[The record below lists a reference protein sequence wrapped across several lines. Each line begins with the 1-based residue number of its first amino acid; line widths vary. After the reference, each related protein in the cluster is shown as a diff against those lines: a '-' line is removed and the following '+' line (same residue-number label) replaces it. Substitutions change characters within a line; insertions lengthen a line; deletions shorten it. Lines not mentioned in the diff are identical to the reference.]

1 MKKKFIIGLILIS
14 VASLCGI
21 AYALFIHKEV
31 EIKKFDKEI
40 RVSVFTEY
48 NDPGVDMCYGSIIKC
63 SKMNY
68 EIEGEVDTTKLG
80 DYEIKYK
87 YQTGANEH
95 YLKRKVVVY
104 DDVNPEIEVTGDLVL
119 CPNKSL
125 VEKAYK
131 ATDNYDGDLTDK
143 VELLFEEEE
152 TGEVLNK
159 KPEITEED
167 LKDKTDPTIPNINEA
182 PLSADTKET
191 IYLTVSDSSDNKCK
205 VKIEP
210 KLYDGEPTITLK
222 GSTSDTL
229 IKGSKYSEP
238 GYSAIDKCDGDL
250 TKDVKVSGS
259 VDTSKIG
266 TYTITY
272 EVTNSIGKKVTK
284 TRTIKVINKQVV
296 TNIGATGSK
305 IIYLT
310 FDDGPSAYTTKLL
323 NILDKYGIKATF
335 FVTGNNVKLIAEEKR
350 RGHTVCI
357 HTYSHDYAKIYK
369 SVDAYFADLNKM
381 NNIIKQQT
389 GSTVNCLRF
398 PGGSSNTVS
407 KKYSKG
413 IMTTLTQEVTA
424 RGYRYYDWNI
434 ASGDAGETTKS
445 SGVYNNVVKRLKG
458 GVYNVLFHDSKSYT
472 VNAIEDIIKYGLAHG
487 YTFLPITSSS
497 PTFHHGVNN

>member
-1 MKKKFIIGLILIS
+1 MKRLRMIFLILIG
-14 VASLCGI
+14 VACVFGI
-21 AYALFIHKEV
+21 IYALFVHKEI

-40 RVSVFTEY
+40 NVLVFTEY
-48 NDPGVDMCYGSIIKC
+48 NDPGVDMCYGTISKC
-63 SKMNY
+63 NKVEY
-68 EIEGEVDTTKLG
+68 EVEGEVDTNIIG

-87 YQTGANEH
+87 YKKGNYEH
-95 YLKRKVVVY
+95 YLTRIVHVY
-104 DDVNPEIEVTGDLVL
+104 DDVNPEINIEGDIIICPDKKVL
-119 CPNKSL
+119 ESKYT
-125 VEKAYK
+125 AI
-131 ATDNYDGDLTDK
+131 DNYDGDLTDK
-143 VELLFEEEE
+143 VEIKLIDEPKYPVVDELYKEEKKEEITDNSEE
-152 TGEVLNK
+152 TNDIDSTKYDEKVTIAYLSVL
-159 KPEITEED
+159 
-167 LKDKTDPTIPNINEA
+167 
-182 PLSADTKET
+182 
-191 IYLTVSDSSDNKCK
+191 DSSNNLCS
-205 VKIEP
+205 VRVET

-222 GSTSDTL
+222 GSTNDTL
-229 IKGSKYSEP
+229 IKGSKYSEA
-238 GYSAIDKCDGDL
+238 GYSATDKCDGDI
-250 TKDVKVSGS
+250 TSSVKVTGS
-259 VDTSKIG
+259 VDTSKVG

-272 EVTNSIGKKVTK
+272 EVANSIGKTTTK
-284 TRTIKVINKQVV
+284 KRTVKVINKQVV

-335 FVTGNNVKLIAEEKR
+335 FVTGNRVNLISEEKR

-407 KKYSKG
+407 RKYNKG
-413 IMTTLTQEVTA
+413 IMTVLTGEVTA

-434 ASGDAGETTKS
+434 ASGDAGETTSS

>member
-1 MKKKFIIGLILIS
+1 MKKRFIIGSILLS
-14 VASLCGI
+14 VACLCGI
-21 AYALFIHKEV
+21 IYALFIHKEI

-40 RVSVFTEY
+40 NILVFTEY
-48 NDPGVDMCYGSIIKC
+48 NDPGIDICYGTINKC
-63 SKMNY
+63 NKLDY
-68 EIEGEVDTTKLG
+68 TIEGEVDTNIIG

-87 YQTGANEH
+87 YQRGNKDY
-95 YLKRKVVVY
+95 YLGRIVHVY
-104 DDVNPEIEVTGDLVL
+104 DDVNPEIEITGDLVL
-119 CPNKSL
+119 CPNKKL
-125 VEKAYK
+125 LETKYK
-131 ATDNYDGDLTDK
+131 ATDNYDGDITDK
-143 VELLFEEEE
+143 VELVFENEE
-152 TGEVLNK
+152 TNEVDNK
-159 KPEITEED
+159 KKEITEED
-167 LKDKTDPTIPNINEA
+167 LKDKTDPMVPNIDEA
-182 PLSADTKET
+182 PLNPDSKEVM
-191 IYLTVSDSSDNKCK
+191 YLTVADSSNNKCK
-205 VKIEP
+205 IKIDP

-222 GSTSDTL
+222 GSTNDTL
-229 IKGSKYSEP
+229 VKGSKYSEP
-238 GYSAIDKCDGDL
+238 GYTANDKCDGDL
-250 TKDVKVSGS
+250 TSNVKVTGS
-259 VDTSKIG
+259 VDTNKVG
-266 TYTITY
+266 TYTISY
-272 EVTNSIGKKVTK
+272 EVVNSIGKTTTK
-284 TRTIKVINKQVV
+284 KRTIKVINKQVV

-335 FVTGNNVKLIAEEKR
+335 FVTGNRTSLISEEKR
-350 RGHTVCI
+350 RGHTICI

-407 KKYSKG
+407 RKYNKG
-413 IMTTLTQEVTA
+413 IMTVLTGEVTA

-434 ASGDAGETTKS
+434 ASGDAGETTSS

-472 VNAIEDIIKYGLAHG
+472 VNAIEDIIKYGLSHG

>member
-1 MKKKFIIGLILIS
+1 MKKKFIIGLILLS

-21 AYALFIHKEV
+21 AYALFVHKEI
-31 EIKKFDKEI
+31 EIKNFVKEE
-40 RVSVFTEY
+40 RVLVYTEY

-63 SKMNY
+63 KKVEY
-68 EIEGEVDTTKLG
+68 TIDGEVDTNVLG
-80 DYEIKYK
+80 DYFIKYR

-95 YLKRKVVVY
+95 YLTRKVVVY
-104 DDVNPEIEVTGDLVL
+104 DDIEPKIEITGDLII
-119 CPNKSL
+119 CPDKKL
-125 VEKAYK
+125 LEAKYK

-143 VELLFEEEE
+143 VELVFENEED
-152 TGEVLNK
+152 TEVENK
-159 KPEITEED
+159 KKEITEED
-167 LKDKTDPTIPNINEA
+167 LKDKTDPTKPNIEEA
-182 PLSADTKET
+182 PLTADSKEVV
-191 IYLTVSDSSDNKCK
+191 YLTVSDSSNNKCK

-238 GYSAIDKCDGDL
+238 GYSASDKCDGDL
-250 TKDVKVSGS
+250 TSSVKVSGS
-259 VDTSKIG
+259 VDTSKLG

-272 EVTNSIGKKVTK
+272 EVVNSIGKKVSK
-284 TRTIKVINKQVV
+284 TRTIKVINRQVV

-335 FVTGNNVKLIAEEKR
+335 FVTGNKTSLIGEEKR

-407 KKYSKG
+407 RKYSKG
-413 IMTTLTQEVTA
+413 IMTTLTGEVTA
-424 RGYRYYDWNI
+424 RGFRYYDWNI
-434 ASGDAGETTKS
+434 ASGDAGETTSS

-458 GVYNVLFHDSKSYT
+458 GVYNILFHDSKSYT